1 MTWIA
6 LRVDAG
12 RRRQAV
18 IETLL
23 AGGAGAVQ
31 EDGETLVTHFEG
43 ERAAQAQADSV
54 RRLVPGAVCTLEAVT
69 ETDWSSAWRA
79 TRVPV
84 TVGTLTIA
92 PPWMAG
98 GLPVDRTVV
107 IDAGMAFGTADHA
120 STRGPLRLLQRVE
133 PPARHVADC
142 GAGTGVLSIAA
153 AKLGAER
160 VYAIELDPEA
170 LGDATA
176 NIERNG
182 VASRVHLLEGDAHI
196 VLPLIAPVEL
206 VIANILSSVI
216 VTLLV
221 AMARSLRP
229 TGSAI
234 VAGVQA
240 DERDALCARLARD
253 GWRSL
258 DEDLEDGWWS
268 ARIART

>member
-1 MTWIA
+1 MTWFA

-12 RRRQAV
+12 GRRQAV
-18 IETLL
+18 IEALL

-31 EDGETLVTHFEG
+31 EDGEFLIAHFEG
-43 ERAAQAQADSV
+43 ERAARSQADAV
-54 RRLVPGAVCTLEAVT
+54 HRLVPDADCTLEPVA
-69 ETDWSSAWRA
+69 EADWASAWRA
-79 TRVPV
+79 ARVPV
-84 TVGTLTIA
+84 TVGALTIA
-92 PPWMAG
+92 PPWLAA

-133 PPARHVADC
+133 PPARQVADC
-142 GAGTGVLSIAA
+142 GTGTGVLSIAA

-170 LGDATA
+170 LGDAAA

-182 VASRVHLLEGDAHI
+182 VASRVHLLEGDARI
-196 VLPLIAPVEL
+196 VLPLVAPVDL

-216 VTLLV
+216 VTLLA
-221 AMARSLRP
+221 AMAQSLRP

-240 DERDALCARLARD
+240 DERDALCARLAHD